1 MREMFRHRGM
11 RLIFIANLISMIGSG
26 MNSAAVIWYILQ
38 ATHSEVSLAT
48 LIALQTVPSM
58 LLLPFTGVLI
68 DREDRRHLMIWL
80 DSARGLIIFF
90 VAMLVFT
97 HQVRL
102 WHLYAMNVL
111 VAIGFWMFLP
121 TVNALIQE
129 LTPDDKMLDS
139 NSLLL
144 AALQGGWLMAGA
156 LVGFMYNHVGLGG
169 VLLIDCATYA
179 VSLACILQV
188 RKGRVT
194 VARPASELAPLGLP
208 SGAVARYLHELGEGY
223 RYVRQNRRVLLI
235 GIAWALFVA
244 AMMTQGVLSAPLSER
259 ILHGGAVGY
268 GWLNAGWGVGAFVSV
283 FYGSRFIR
291 RHGANRSVTLTMS
304 IIACVAVTAARLTL
318 AGAGGAHLLHDGLQ
332 SRRRRNSSLQRDD
345 ADGAA
350 TFHGTGT
357 KHFFLRGQ
365 RAANRDLVAGGR
377 SRPSQRPDLR
387 LLDRG
392 SYVSGSRVGGLAARP
407 PWRGRS
413 LSARQFSR
421 RLTWTLRLNQSAR
434 QAGKTLRRSGGLS
447 RSFQWR
453 WRRLAQ
459 QKI

>member
-48 LIALQTVPSM
+48 LIALQTLPSM

-121 TVNALIQE
+121 TVNALVQE

-156 LVGFMYNHVGLGG
+156 VVGFMYNHVGLGG
-169 VLLIDCATYA
+169 VLLIDCASYA

-194 VARPASELAPLGLP
+194 VARPASELTPLGSP
-208 SGAVARYLHELGEGY
+208 
-223 RYVRQNRRVLLI
+223 
-235 GIAWALFVA
+235 
-244 AMMTQGVLSAPLSER
+244 
-259 ILHGGAVGY
+259 
-268 GWLNAGWGVGAFVSV
+268 
-283 FYGSRFIR
+283 
-291 RHGANRSVTLTMS
+291 
-304 IIACVAVTAARLTL
+304 
-318 AGAGGAHLLHDGLQ
+318 
-332 SRRRRNSSLQRDD
+332 
-345 ADGAA
+345 
-350 TFHGTGT
+350 
-357 KHFFLRGQ
+357 
-365 RAANRDLVAGGR
+365 
-377 SRPSQRPDLR
+377 
-387 LLDRG
+387 
-392 SYVSGSRVGGLAARP
+392 
-407 PWRGRS
+407 
-413 LSARQFSR
+413 
-421 RLTWTLRLNQSAR
+421 
-434 QAGKTLRRSGGLS
+434 
-447 RSFQWR
+447 
-453 WRRLAQ
+453 
-459 QKI
+459 